1 MEGKLLNNPLFVI
14 GSPRS
19 GTTLVRIMINAHPKV
34 LIPPEN
40 GGAIVYWYDKYKDW
54 TKKDLQSNRVREYV
68 DDLLS
73 TKKIDTWHLSK
84 QEVLSMIHELEPA
97 NYATLSACAY
107 LAYGK
112 KTKNKLHI
120 WGDKNNFLIKHI
132 DILYQLYPDAYFLYF
147 IRDGRDVACSYK
159 ALSNKKISGQY
170 APTLPTNASEI
181 ANHWVNNNEAALKS
195 FGKIPENQLLTCYYE
210 DLVQNTKQEAKKIC
224 DFVGEPYSTQMLD
237 YNEINDEPQEFLQW
251 KAKITQKPDPSSV
264 GKYKRELREP
274 ELYEFEN
281 IAGSMLKKLGY

>member
-1 MEGKLLNNPLFVI
+1 MEGKLLNKPLFVI

-19 GTTLVRIMINAHPKV
+19 GTTLVRIMINAHPNL

-40 GGAIVYWYDKYKDW
+40 GGAIIYWYDKYKDW
-54 TKKDLQSNRVREYV
+54 AKKDLQSNRVRQYV

-73 TKKIDTWHLSK
+73 TKKIDTWHLAK
-84 QEVLSMIHELEPA
+84 EDVLQMIHELEPD
-97 NYATLSACAY
+97 NYAALSACAY

-112 KTKNKLHI
+112 KTQNNLHT

-132 DILYQLYPDAYFLYF
+132 DTLYELYPDAYFLYF

-170 APTLPTNASEI
+170 APNLPSNASEI

-195 FGKIPENQLLTCYYE
+195 FEKIPENQLLTCYYE
-210 DLVQNTKQEAKKIC
+210 DLVQNTEQEAKRIC
-224 DFVGEPYSTQMLD
+224 NFVGEPYSTQMLN
-237 YNEINDEPQEFLQW
+237 YNEINDEPKEFLQW

-264 GKYKRELREP
+264 GKYKRELSEP